1 MQKTVIL
8 ILAIGLAMCV
18 ISQDTFT
25 QDTKEGQM
33 THKTLTI
40 PDILKIKSFS
50 SRSRLQISHDREF
63 LAYVV
68 QDPHHK
74 SSFQDKPP
82 NTSMFLPT
90 RVFIEHHSS
99 AIWVTNIRTKET
111 F

>member
-8 ILAIGLAMCV
+8 ILAVGLAMCV

-50 SRSRLQISHDREF
+50 SRSRLHLSPDGEF

-74 SSFQDKPP
+74 SSFQEK
-82 NTSMFLPT
+82 TTAYSIYLPT
-90 RVFIEHHSS
+90 
-99 AIWVTNIRTKET
+99 
-111 F
+111 